1 MIINKRNLTKRLFD
15 IFFSIFFLILLFPLF
30 LIVSVLVLIFIGKPV
45 FFHQFR
51 PGIKERPFKLIKF
64 RTMTNK
70 TDLKGVL
77 LKDTYR
83 LNKFGKFLRS
93 TSLDELPELWNILRG
108 EMSFVGPRPLLMEY
122 LPYYNYEQAKRH
134 NVKPGITGWAQ
145 INGRNT
151 ISWEEKFEFDLWYVE
166 NQSLRLDI
174 KILFITF
181 KKVFF
186 REGVTPKKGDI
197 IPRFDESAKNN

>member
-70 TDLKGVL
+70 TDLKWVL
-77 LKDTYR
+77 LNDTYR
-83 LNKFGKFLRS
+83 LNKFGNF
-93 TSLDELPELWNILRG
+93 
-108 EMSFVGPRPLLMEY
+108 
-122 LPYYNYEQAKRH
+122 
-134 NVKPGITGWAQ
+134 
-145 INGRNT
+145 
-151 ISWEEKFEFDLWYVE
+151 
-166 NQSLRLDI
+166 
-174 KILFITF
+174 
-181 KKVFF
+181 
-186 REGVTPKKGDI
+186 
-197 IPRFDESAKNN
+197 